1 MNYILISKAILV
13 ALWDL
18 RTLRKLIIFIKIRET
33 CFLSNETFSFFFEL
47 NLGFGELVSNK
58 TCKVLILFQGE
69 IMNEFMQFI
78 VFLPVLHHFA
88 LYSIDVAVKLFE
100 IKESFV
106 KDSEGFR
113 KDIFSM
119 LIFVPLSEFSLF
131 YFDDFRN

>member
-1 MNYILISKAILV
+1 
-13 ALWDL
+13 
-18 RTLRKLIIFIKIRET
+18 
-33 CFLSNETFSFFFEL
+33 
-47 NLGFGELVSNK
+47 
-58 TCKVLILFQGE
+58 
-69 IMNEFMQFI
+69 MNEFMQFI